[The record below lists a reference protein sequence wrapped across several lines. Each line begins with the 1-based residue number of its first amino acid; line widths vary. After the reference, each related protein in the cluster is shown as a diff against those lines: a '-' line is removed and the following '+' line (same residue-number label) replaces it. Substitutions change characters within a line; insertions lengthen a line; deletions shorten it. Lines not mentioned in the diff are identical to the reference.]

1 MYYYS
6 CGQWLIPL
14 RVYDCPLKVDTLTVL
29 SCEETRPAY
38 GVGAVVQVLHVVH
51 VHVLHVSLSS
61 GLKQ

>member
-51 VHVLHVSLSS
+51 VLHVSLSS